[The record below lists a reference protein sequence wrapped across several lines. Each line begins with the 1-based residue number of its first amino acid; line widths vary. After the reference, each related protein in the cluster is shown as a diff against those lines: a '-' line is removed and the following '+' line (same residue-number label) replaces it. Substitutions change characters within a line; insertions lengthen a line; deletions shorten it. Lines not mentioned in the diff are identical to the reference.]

1 MAVDVLLVEDDAL
14 LMETTERFLS
24 AHGLSVAT
32 CASPFGVGSAIA
44 EFRPRLVVLDLM
56 MPALGGDR
64 IVEHANELGLEGDKL
79 LIYSALDEARV
90 SSVAAKLPGAR
101 YLIKGAGFFELLAVI
116 RKILGESGS

>member
-1 MAVDVLLVEDDAL
+1 VAVDVLLVEDDAL

-32 CASPFGVGSAIA
+32 CPSPFGVGSAIA

-64 IVEHANELGLEGDKL
+64 IVEHASELGLEGDKL

-90 SSVAAKLPGAR
+90 RSVAAKLPGAR
-101 YLIKGAGFFELLAVI
+101 YLIKGAGFFELLATI
-116 RKILGESGS
+116 REVLGEGEG